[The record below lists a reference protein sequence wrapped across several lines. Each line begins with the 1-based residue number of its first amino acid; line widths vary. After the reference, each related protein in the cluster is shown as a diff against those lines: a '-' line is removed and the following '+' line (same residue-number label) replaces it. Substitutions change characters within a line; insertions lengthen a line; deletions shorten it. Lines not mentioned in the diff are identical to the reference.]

1 MNSSA
6 SHAIACA
13 EKYLDDC
20 IRQAR
25 RRRGWTQHEFAT
37 QIDTSISM
45 VRRIERGDSGVRLLI
60 LMRGALHLGLLK
72 EFNRFL
78 FFRNRQYRDR
88 RGRRGHSTPRVAVV
102 PVPEYAAV
110 RFGAPPE
117 NPQQLPQVPEV
128 RLLDHL
134 TVYLGQ
140 TPQALGSL
148 KVYAQGGEVFSEFE
162 YDESWLI
169 SPRFFSVSPDL
180 ARTAEPQRFTP
191 RQGEDLD
198 VFAALAETTPSGFGL
213 QVVRKASERG
223 LLAASNGESRALGAL
238 ERLKA
243 VPNLARLGAL
253 RLVSPD
259 ESPDELPHAR
269 GALPRESDFPSL
281 ALAVRAFVGG
291 NASSAQL
298 QLLMVNA
305 TALGGSRPKVT
316 WLGMDNA
323 PWVAKLPE
331 RFGDFLSNRS
341 EALAMSLAVMVGIDC
356 VDAKLLQSQSGSLL
370 IAPRFDRASDGK
382 CKPVLSARSM
392 LLFGEHGVADHLAL
406 LDAMRERCLDFSS
419 DARKLW
425 LRLLFMGL
433 IRQPGDELRK
443 ISFVYAGNGLWRL
456 APAYGLRLHSM
467 TKQSLLAQQA
477 AGLGLEM
484 KLFPLMKA
492 ASAFGMEPEQALDHL
507 RRQLNALARWRDQAG
522 QPFVGMSRF
531 DMAQFQHA
539 MNQTAVEGESLA
551 AKFQRELDLV

>member
-6 SHAIACA
+6 SRAIARA
-13 EKYLDDC
+13 EKHLAHC
-20 IRQAR
+20 FRQAR
-25 RRRGWTQHEFAT
+25 RRRGWTQHEFAP

-45 VRRIERGDSGVRLLI
+45 ARRIERGDPGVPLLI
-60 LMRGALHLGLLK
+60 LMRGALHLGLLR

-78 FFRNRQYRDR
+78 SCRNRQYCER
-88 RGRRGHSTPRVAVV
+88 RGRRGHSTPRAAVV
-102 PVPEYAAV
+102 TAPEQAAV
-110 RFGAPPE
+110 DVGALPE
-117 NPQQLPQVPEV
+117 NPQQLPQVPEA

-140 TPQALGSL
+140 TAQPLGSL
-148 KVYAQGGEVFSEFE
+148 RFYAQAEEVFSEFE
-162 YDESWLI
+162 YDEGWLI

-180 ARTAEPQRFTP
+180 AHTAEPQRFTP

-213 QVVRKASERG
+213 QVVSKASERG
-223 LLAASNGESRALGAL
+223 LLAASHGESRALRAL
-238 ERLKA
+238 EGLKA
-243 VPNLARLGAL
+243 VPNVARLGAL
-253 RLVSPD
+253 RLVSPE

-269 GALPRESDFPSL
+269 RALPRESDFPSL

-291 NASSAQL
+291 SASSAQL
-298 QLLMVNA
+298 QLLMANA

-323 PWVAKLPE
+323 PWVAKLPK

-356 VDAKLLQSQSGSLL
+356 VDGKLLQSPSGPLL

-382 CKPVLSARSM
+382 CKPVLSAQSM
-392 LLFGEHGVADHLAL
+392 LLSGEHAVVGPLAL

-419 DARKLW
+419 DARELW
-425 LRLLFMGL
+425 RRLLFMCL

-456 APAYGLRLHSM
+456 APAYGLRLHSFSM
-467 TKQSLLAQQA
+467 QSLKAQQA
-477 AGLGLEM
+477 AGSGLEM
-484 KLFPLMKA
+484 RLLLLMKA
-492 ASAFGMEPEQALDHL
+492 SSAFGMEPKLALDQL
-507 RRQLNALARWRDQAG
+507 RRQLNVLARWRDQAG
-522 QPFVGMSRF
+522 QLSVGMSQF

-539 MNQTAVEGESLA
+539 MTQTAIEGATLA
-551 AKFQRELDLV
+551 AKCLRELDIA